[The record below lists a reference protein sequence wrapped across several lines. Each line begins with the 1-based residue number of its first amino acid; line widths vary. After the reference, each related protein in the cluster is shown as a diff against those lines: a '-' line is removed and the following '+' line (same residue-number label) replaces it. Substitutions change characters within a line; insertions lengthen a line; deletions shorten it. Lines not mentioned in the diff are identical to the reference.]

1 MQPAKGSPTP
11 NFTHTQRKNHD
22 CPVDTSHQQHVRS
35 LWQKDVQGWQLKAD
49 LYTLGEKV
57 ALQRSRVISRYTV
70 ISVSVIF
77 HFATS
82 LLP

>member
-22 CPVDTSHQQHVRS
+22 CPVDTSHQKHVRS

-49 LYTLGEKV
+49 LYPRRESSITKEQGN
-57 ALQRSRVISRYTV
+57 Q
-70 ISVSVIF
+70 
-77 HFATS
+77 
-82 LLP
+82 